1 MSGIEFCFERKQDGF
16 QLHAEATLPGIG
28 VTALFGAS
36 GSGKTS
42 LLRCIAG
49 LDQVENGHLT
59 VNGECWQ
66 DSSKGLFVSPHRR
79 ALGYVF
85 QEAALFPHLRV
96 KANLE
101 YGWRRTPGTERK
113 GNLNHIC
120 DILGIGKLL
129 QRYPN
134 QLSGGEKQRVALG
147 RALLNSPQLLLMDE
161 PMAALDRPRK
171 AEIMPYLERLH
182 AEADIPILYVTHDL
196 EELARIADHL
206 VLIEQGHILKQGPLA
221 EMFANIDLPIARDE
235 NAGAVI
241 QTRIT
246 RHDDEYH
253 LTHLQF
259 CGGEILVSRIERA
272 TGEPLNI
279 RIHARDVSL
288 ALQPPGE
295 SSILNV
301 VQAVV
306 TDILDQGAGRIM
318 VRLDAGGTP
327 LLARITHKSQS
338 RLGLQIGT
346 AVYAQIKS
354 VALTHL

>member
-1 MSGIEFCFERKQDGF
+1 MSGIEFSFELERNGF
-16 QLHAEATLPGIG
+16 RLNAKARLPGMGI
-28 VTALFGAS
+28 TALFGRS

-49 LDQVENGHLT
+49 LEQAGKGQLTINGK
-59 VNGECWQ
+59 CWQ
-66 DSSKGLFVSPHRR
+66 DSAKGLFIPPHQR

-101 YGWRRTPGTERK
+101 YGWQRTPRAEHR

-120 DILGIGKLL
+120 DILGIGELL
-129 QRYPN
+129 QRYPQ
-134 QLSGGEKQRVALG
+134 QLSGGERQRVALG

-206 VLIEQGHILKQGPLA
+206 ALIENGRILRQGPLA

-235 NAGAVI
+235 GAGAI
-241 QTRIT
+241 IKTQIT
-246 RHDDEYH
+246 GHDDEYH

-259 CGGEILVSRIERA
+259 CGGEILVSRIERNV
-272 TGEPLNI
+272 GEPLNI

-306 TDILDQGAGRIM
+306 TEMLDQGAGRIM

-338 RLGLQIGT
+338 RLGLERGT

-354 VALTHL
+354 VAVTI

>member
-1 MSGIEFCFERKQDGF
+1 MSGIAFSFELAQDGF
-16 QLHAEATLPGIG
+16 QLNAEARLPGTGI
-28 VTALFGAS
+28 TALFGAS

-49 LDQVENGHLT
+49 LERAGKGHIEI
-59 VNGECWQ
+59 NGERWQ
-66 DSSKGLFVSPHRR
+66 DSAKGLFVPPHQR

-101 YGWRRTPGTERK
+101 YGWQRTPAAEQK
-113 GNLNHIC
+113 GELNHIC
-120 DILGIGKLL
+120 DILGIGELL
-129 QRYPN
+129 QRYPH
-134 QLSGGEKQRVALG
+134 QLSGGEKQRVAVG

-206 VLIEQGHILKQGPLA
+206 ALIENGRILRQGPLA
-221 EMFANIDLPIARDE
+221 EMFASIDLPIARDE
-235 NAGAVI
+235 DAGAI
-241 QTRIT
+241 IKTQIT
-246 RHDDEYH
+246 QHDDEYH

-272 TGEPLNI
+272 VGEPLNI

-301 VQAVV
+301 VQA
-306 TDILDQGAGRIM
+306 TITEMLDQGAGRIM

-338 RLGLQIGT
+338 RLGLEVDMP
-346 AVYAQIKS
+346 VYAQIKS
-354 VALTHL
+354 VAVSI

>member
-1 MSGIEFCFERKQDGF
+1 MNGIAFSFELEREGF
-16 QLHAEATLPGIG
+16 QLNAEAQLPGMGI
-28 VTALFGAS
+28 TALFGAS

-49 LDQVENGHLT
+49 LEQTEKGHLE

-66 DSSKGLFVSPHRR
+66 DSAKGLFIPPHQR

-101 YGWRRTPGTERK
+101 YGWRRTPSAGRK
-113 GNLNHIC
+113 GDLNHIC

-129 QRYPN
+129 QRYPH
-134 QLSGGEKQRVALG
+134 QLSGGERQRVALG
-147 RALLNSPQLLLMDE
+147 RALLNSPRLLLMDE

-206 VLIEQGHILKQGPLA
+206 ALVEKGRILRQGPLA
-221 EMFANIDLPIARDE
+221 EMFASIDLPIARDE
-235 NAGAVI
+235 NAGAIIKTQV
-241 QTRIT
+241 TK
-246 RHDDEYH
+246 HDDEYH
-253 LTHLQF
+253 LTHLHF
-259 CGGEILVSRIERA
+259 SGGEILISQIERA
-272 TGEPLNI
+272 VGEPLNI

-301 VQAVV
+301 IQAII
-306 TDILDQGAGRIM
+306 TEMQDQGAGRIM

-338 RLGLQIGT
+338 RLGLEVGMPI
-346 AVYAQIKS
+346 YAQIKS
-354 VALTHL
+354 VAVSI

>member
-1 MSGIEFCFERKQDGF
+1 MSGIEFSFELERDDF
-16 QLHAEATLPGIG
+16 QLNAKARLPGMGI
-28 VTALFGAS
+28 TALFGRS

-49 LDQVENGHLT
+49 LEQAGKGQLI

-66 DSSKGLFVSPHRR
+66 DSTKGLFIPPHQR

-101 YGWRRTPGTERK
+101 YGWRRTPKAKRK

-120 DILGIGKLL
+120 DILGIGELL
-129 QRYPN
+129 QRYPQ
-134 QLSGGEKQRVALG
+134 QLSGGERQRVALG

-206 VLIEQGHILKQGPLA
+206 ALIEKGRILRQGPLA
-221 EMFANIDLPIARDE
+221 EMFASIDLPIARDE
-235 NAGAVI
+235 DAGAI
-241 QTRIT
+241 IKTQIT

-253 LTHLQF
+253 LTHLHF

-272 TGEPLNI
+272 VGEPLNI

-288 ALQPPGE
+288 ALQPPGK

-306 TDILDQGAGRIM
+306 TEMLDQGAGRIM

-338 RLGLQIGT
+338 RLGLERGSP
-346 AVYAQIKS
+346 VYAQIKS
-354 VALTHL
+354 VAVSI

>member
-1 MSGIEFCFERKQDGF
+1 MSGIKFSFELEQEGF
-16 QLHAEATLPGIG
+16 QLNAEAELPGMGI
-28 VTALFGAS
+28 TALFGAS
-36 GSGKTS
+36 GSGKTT

-49 LDQVENGHLT
+49 LEQAEKGQLT
-59 VNGECWQ
+59 INGESWQ
-66 DSSKGLFVSPHRR
+66 DSAKGLFTPPHKR

-101 YGWRRTPGTERK
+101 YGWRRTPGAERK

-120 DILGIGKLL
+120 DILGIGELL
-129 QRYPN
+129 QRYPH

-196 EELARIADHL
+196 EELARIADYL
-206 VLIEQGHILKQGPLA
+206 ALIEKGHILKQGPLA
-221 EMFANIDLPIARDE
+221 EMFASIDLPIARDE
-235 NAGAVI
+235 GAGAI
-241 QTRIT
+241 IKTQIT
-246 RHDDEYH
+246 QHDDEYH
-253 LTHLQF
+253 LTHLHF

-272 TGEPLNI
+272 VGEPLNI

-301 VQAVV
+301 VQATVMEMA
-306 TDILDQGAGRIM
+306 DQTAGRIM

-327 LLARITHKSQS
+327 LLARITHKSQA
-338 RLGLQIGT
+338 RLGIETGMS
-346 AVYAQIKS
+346 VYAQIKS
-354 VALTHL
+354 VAVSI

>member
-1 MSGIEFCFERKQDGF
+1 MSGIEFSFELERDGF
-16 QLHAEATLPGIG
+16 QLNAKARLPGMGI
-28 VTALFGAS
+28 TALFGAS

-49 LDQVENGHLT
+49 LERAGMGRLT

-66 DSSKGLFVSPHRR
+66 DSAKGLFIPPHQR

-96 KANLE
+96 RANLE
-101 YGWRRTPGTERK
+101 YGWRRTPKAERK

-120 DILGIGKLL
+120 DILGIGGLL
-129 QRYPN
+129 QRYPQ
-134 QLSGGEKQRVALG
+134 QLSGGERQRIALG
-147 RALLNSPQLLLMDE
+147 RALLNNPRLLLMDE

-182 AEADIPILYVTHDL
+182 TEADIPILYVTHDL

-206 VLIEQGHILKQGPLA
+206 ALVEKGRILKQGPLA

-235 NAGAVI
+235 DAGAIIKTQV
-241 QTRIT
+241 TG
-246 RHDDEYH
+246 HDDGYH
-253 LTHLQF
+253 LTHLHF

-272 TGEPLNI
+272 VGEPLNI

-306 TDILDQGAGRIM
+306 TEMLEQGAGRIM

-338 RLGLQIGT
+338 RLGLERGT
-346 AVYAQIKS
+346 PVYAQIKS
-354 VALTHL
+354 VAVSI

>member
-1 MSGIEFCFERKQDGF
+1 MSGIDFCFKLERDGF
-16 QLHAEATLPGIG
+16 QLNAEAQLPGTG

-49 LDQVENGHLT
+49 LEQVGRGHIKI
-59 VNGECWQ
+59 NGECWQ
-66 DSSKGLFVSPHRR
+66 NSAKGLFLPPHQR

-85 QEAALFPHLRV
+85 QESALFPHLRV

-101 YGWRRTPGTERK
+101 YGWQRTPADKRK
-113 GNLNHIC
+113 GDLNHIC
-120 DILGIGKLL
+120 DILGIGELL
-129 QRYPN
+129 QRYPH
-134 QLSGGEKQRVALG
+134 QLSGGERQRIAVG

-206 VLIEQGHILKQGPLA
+206 VLIEKGQILKQGPLT
-221 EMFANIDLPIARDE
+221 EMFASIDLPIARDE
-235 NAGAVI
+235 DAGAI
-241 QTRIT
+241 IKTRIT
-246 RHDDEYH
+246 QHDDEYH

-259 CGGEILVSRIERA
+259 CGGEILVSRIKRA
-272 TGEPLNI
+272 VGEPLNI

-301 VQAVV
+301 VQATITEMV
-306 TDILDQGAGRIM
+306 DQGAGRIM
-318 VRLDAGGTP
+318 MQLDAGGTP

-338 RLGLQIGT
+338 RLELKVGMPI
-346 AVYAQIKS
+346 YAQIKS
-354 VALTHL
+354 VAVSI

>member
-1 MSGIEFCFERKQDGF
+1 MSGGIEFCFELKQGDFRLSAG
-16 QLHAEATLPGIG
+16 ATLPGIG

-49 LDQVENGHLT
+49 LEQAGTGRLT

-66 DSSKGLFVSPHRR
+66 DSTQGLFLPPHRR

-85 QEAALFPHLRV
+85 QEAALFPHLPVRG
-96 KANLE
+96 NLE
-101 YGWRRTPGTERK
+101 YGWRRTPAARRRGD
-113 GNLNHIC
+113 LNRIC
-120 DILGIGKLL
+120 EILGIGGLL
-129 QRYPN
+129 QRYPH
-134 QLSGGEKQRVALG
+134 QLSGGERQRVALG
-147 RALLNSPQLLLMDE
+147 RALLNSPRLLLMDE

-206 VLIEQGHILKQGPLA
+206 ALIERGRILGQGPLA
-221 EMFANIDLPIARDE
+221 EMFARIDLPIARDE
-235 NAGAVI
+235 QAGAI
-241 QTRIT
+241 IRTRIV
-246 RHDDEYH
+246 RHDDTFH
-253 LTHLQF
+253 LTHLRF
-259 CGGEILVSRIERA
+259 CGGEILVSRIQRPP
-272 TGEPLNI
+272 GEPLNI

-301 VQAVV
+301 VSAVV
-306 TDILDQGAGRIM
+306 TDIADQGAGRIM
-318 VRLDAGGTP
+318 VRLDAGGAP
-327 LLARITHKSQS
+327 LLARITHKSQA
-338 RLGLQIGT
+338 RLGLERGT
-346 AVYAQIKS
+346 ALYAQIKS
-354 VALTHL
+354 VAVNL

>member
-1 MSGIEFCFERKQDGF
+1 MSGIDFSFELAQNGF
-16 QLHAEATLPGIG
+16 QLDANALLPDTGI
-28 VTALFGAS
+28 TALFGRS

-49 LDQVENGHLT
+49 LEQAGKGHLKI
-59 VNGECWQ
+59 NGECWQ
-66 DSSKGLFVSPHRR
+66 DSAKGLFIPSHQR

-96 KANLE
+96 KGNLK
-101 YGWRRTPGTERK
+101 YGWRRTPRAERK

-120 DILGIGKLL
+120 DILGIGQLL
-129 QRYPN
+129 QRYPH

-147 RALLNSPQLLLMDE
+147 RALLNSPKLLLMDE

-206 VLIEQGHILKQGPLA
+206 ALIENGRILRQGSLTD
-221 EMFANIDLPIARDE
+221 MFASIDLPIARDDD
-235 NAGAVI
+235 AGAI
-241 QTRIT
+241 IKTQIT
-246 RHDDEYH
+246 QHDDKYH
-253 LTHLQF
+253 LTHLHF

-272 TGEPLNI
+272 VGEPLNI

-288 ALQPPGE
+288 ARQPPRE

-306 TDILDQGAGRIM
+306 TEMLDQGAGRIM
-318 VRLDAGGTP
+318 VRLDAGGTS

-338 RLGLQIGT
+338 RLGLEVGMP
-346 AVYAQIKS
+346 VYAQIKS
-354 VALTHL
+354 VAVSI